1 MTFVEI
7 LNHIIDFFGI
17 FTFDLIFISASI
29 GLWNYVLQLLKKQK
43 KIKCLCKH
51 EFEVEF
57 ITDYTKKRVYDLKC
71 RKCGKTKSVTV
82 YCKEESDLR

>member
-1 MTFVEI
+1 MTFIETY
-7 LNHIIDFFGI
+7 NTIIEVLGIATFF
-17 FTFDLIFISASI
+17 FIVIWASVC
-29 GLWNYVLQLLKKQK
+29 LCHYVIQLLNKQK

-82 YCKEESDLR
+82 YCKEGSDLI